1 MGINKDLNVDPYYDD
16 FDEAKQF
23 NRVLFKPARAV
34 QARELTQ
41 LQTILQK
48 QVERFGSNVYKEG
61 TIISGINLTSRDD
74 LNYVKLQDQPG
85 FTDPSLYNEFG
96 TATSGEKSR
105 YILVGS
111 DSGLKAEI
119 VKGLNGFETQ
129 APNLKTFFINYIG
142 FSDNASTS
150 QITAGAKQ
158 FGKGETLRVYNPTGE
173 SSPVL
178 VDGVELVLT
187 TQNPP
192 AQSSDHVGK
201 CFAVSCEEGVVYQK
215 GHFIFV
221 DEQIVIVTRYSDIPG
236 QDPTNLAIVN
246 NVSVGFSVK
255 ENIIDSNQ
263 DSSLLDNASGFNNQ
277 NAPGADRLQLVPTLV
292 TYATDSEP
300 ENFFALI
307 RYVGGNP
314 VRIREFTEYNA
325 IGDEN
330 ARRRY
335 DESGNYVVSGL
346 DSKLVKDANGTPKVE
361 VMPGKAYV
369 YGREVTNRNKI
380 QLPLTPIVSSQTK
393 PNQST
398 GVKYG
403 QYFTFNATNAQ
414 PIHHLASPNSVHTA
428 NDGTETDISR
438 DFDLYNGSTKIGSC
452 NIANITAGRI
462 YVFNIRKLA
471 GQENAVPTAITDSI
485 TGSYVGNKLQLTNSG
500 ELFDQAKSGM
510 LFDIGADS
518 IKSVSNTVITRRV
531 RKSGVSLADDGQ
543 GNNVDAVINSDAGV
557 SQPIANDNVFGIA
570 TPSGEQTPRI
580 YIPTNVSANKD
591 VNGVFTGMTVR
602 FPAGTPTSIAVYHDQ
617 VTIGETHD
625 DLVLVSGF
633 VKTTYTSAVRRATLG
648 NSNVV
653 SIEKILVSSD
663 GTNDPDSLIDV
674 TSKFFLVNN
683 QTDTIYDTSYIELR
697 SGETAPSANNLI
709 VELKCLKLDNIDSS
723 SYLTA
728 NSYPE
733 SAKQYLRNYT
743 TDDGVSHDLLSSYD
757 FRKYKQ
763 SLKEPASDFSLI
775 SSYMVLADAD
785 SLLVREKFPGA
796 DKHTGMLAVNSVI
809 NSTIEHYLSR
819 VDSVVLNE
827 YGDTLLMS
835 GDESDKPAP
844 LELNNLYK
852 IADVLIPGNS
862 TSVRGAN
869 AIRILNTSNKVYTMK
884 DIEDLDK
891 RLTALTKYV
900 KTTSA
905 EDRAN
910 NIVIVNDT
918 GTEDRFKN
926 AILTDNFN
934 NFKGSD
940 ILDPLY
946 RSAIGGEGV
955 LMPAVNRYNI
965 NLKVDRS
972 TASNVSATATSDFFP
987 ELVTLAPNPTVPVV
1001 SQPYATDTRNT
1012 VTNTYRYQGE
1022 ADMYPR
1028 FSSDVDYIS
1037 DPYADSTVD
1046 LSIPH
1051 QAHMEYIQTFIE
1063 PTAANYNKVTAKN
1076 RIADLQTVVFKTKE
1090 TAFVEVDE
1098 SYIGANTDGIY
1109 DGHLDYF
1116 AYGSTYGGGLI
1127 GKLLSDQYTLFIP
1140 YLVSRSIKIFA
1151 TGLRPNTR
1159 HYVYFDRRTD
1169 TLLDIKQAIA
1179 PESHDKVYRNGL
1191 QADRRWNAHDQVD
1204 KDTNTES
1211 NLTPEAPYE
1220 LYTDKYGILRATAII
1235 RSKTT
1240 YADGNNFL
1248 EIADVDRHEDIEEF
1262 SNSYAKVAFRGNNFD
1277 GRELN
1282 YNTRPLEGANSFSKK
1297 VTHNG
1302 NTFTTFVAGMESAEP
1317 DRLLGSSGTD
1327 PIAQTFKIKSASTGN
1342 SRFVYIND
1350 IDVYFKIVSSTFGVT
1365 LQIREV
1371 IGGYPS
1377 KNVLPFASKTLSQF
1391 DPLLVTSSN
1400 GTQATKFKFDNPV
1413 KLRTDTEYAFTV
1425 KPNANAPEY
1434 VLFTSKVGNPSI
1446 SKLNTAVVESSV
1458 SDWGDGRLFVSTND
1472 SSWKPNMDED
1482 LKFVIN
1488 RCDFSTTNGTVDLIP
1503 DDVEFLT
1510 IRDNARATGTSDII
1524 HFENDELVYVTN
1536 PANTVYPMTIGG
1548 GLDNNDAPTILTPGA
1563 GTIALNEGDYVLVQ
1577 ASDSTI
1583 SDKVVA
1589 RIVSGQSDGG
1599 TFTLDAPYPSI
1610 TAEGGVS
1617 VQVSLV
1623 VAGIVSHYSSADPSK
1638 LHLRQSSAKIGNFI
1652 DNNASQNFNQ
1662 IATGTTYTIVTLG
1675 DSAGHTAAWE
1685 DVGAGSNPQE
1695 GDVFVAGTL
1704 PANPQNYNGTVRPN
1718 TQIIRS
1724 VKTGAEAKITSTDTF
1739 KLSYF
1744 EPKVAIDNTINT
1756 ASKLDLFEKND
1767 SENYVLDKPIS
1778 SGEYV
1783 YGFNGMRSIIS
1794 KSEQLRS
1801 GGTFKEDFRIR
1812 ATLSNKGMSSVSPIL
1827 DTELTGM
1834 CAVQVDITNDSNG
1847 TTTSNW
1853 ISREVM
1859 LENGL
1864 PAVGL
1869 SVFID
1874 AFRPAGTMID
1884 VYARFRRNSNPDSKT
1899 DFVDNKLILDNPE
1912 EYSNLSNP
1920 NDYRHYEYT
1929 LNEGATPPEFT
1940 SFQLRFVLRHSTSDE
1955 LDSPDLNS
1963 ITPDISLFPVIDKFD
1978 AVAVT

>member
-85 FTDPSLYNEFG
+85 FTDPSLYNEFA

-236 QDPTNLAIVN
+236 QDPTNSAIVN

-314 VRIREFTEYNA
+314 IRIREFTEYNA
-325 IGDEN
+325 ISDEN

-346 DSKLVKDANGTPKVE
+346 NSKLVKDANGTPNVE

-380 QLPLTPIVSSQTK
+380 QLPLSPTVSSQTK

-398 GVKYG
+398 GVNYG

-414 PIHHLASPNSVHTA
+414 PIHPLESPNSVDSA

-438 DFDLYNGSTKIGSC
+438 DYDLYNGSTKIGSC

-462 YVFNIRKLA
+462 YVFNVRKLA
-471 GQENAVPTAITDSI
+471 GQESAVPTAIADSLP
-485 TGSYVGNKLQLTNSG
+485 GSYVGNKLSLTNSG
-500 ELFDQAKSGM
+500 KLFDQTKSAM
-510 LFDIGADS
+510 LFDIGAES

-543 GNNVDAVINSDAGV
+543 GNNVDAVINADAGV

-580 YIPTNVSANKD
+580 YRPILVSASKD
-591 VNGVFTGMTVR
+591 VSGVFTGMTVR
-602 FPAGTPTSIAVYHDQ
+602 FPAGTPTSIIVYYDQ
-617 VTIGETHD
+617 TTIGETHD

-633 VKTTYTSAVRRATLG
+633 VKTQYDSAFRGATLG

-663 GTNDPDSLIDV
+663 GTNNPDSLTDV

-683 QTDTIYDTSYIELR
+683 QTDTMYDTSYIELR

-723 SYLTA
+723 GYLTA

-743 TDDGVSHDLLSSYD
+743 TDDGVSHDLLTLYD

-763 SLKEPASDFSLI
+763 SVKEPASDFSLI
-775 SSYMVLADAD
+775 SSYMALADAD

-796 DKHTGMLAVNSVI
+796 GSHTGMLAVNSVI

-827 YGDTLLMS
+827 YGDTLLIS

-862 TSVRGAN
+862 TSVRGKN
-869 AIRILNTSNKVYTMK
+869 AIRILNTSNRVYTMK

-891 RLTALTKYV
+891 RLTALTTYV
-900 KTTSA
+900 KSTSA

-910 NIVIVNDT
+910 NIVIANDT
-918 GTEDRFKN
+918 GHRFKN

-934 NFKGSD
+934 DFKGSD

-946 RSAIGGEGV
+946 RSAIGGDGV

-965 NLKVDRS
+965 NLKADRS
-972 TASNVSATATSDFFP
+972 TLSNVSTTATSDAFT
-987 ELVTLAPNPTVPVV
+987 EVITLAPNAQTVPVV

-1012 VTNTYRYQGE
+1012 VTNTYKYDGE

-1028 FSSDVDYIS
+1028 FSSDVDYLNN
-1037 DPYADSTVD
+1037 PYADSTVD
-1046 LSIPH
+1046 LSIPY
-1051 QAHMEYIQTFIE
+1051 QAQMEYIQTFVE
-1063 PTAANYNKVTAKN
+1063 PNAANYNKVAANKL
-1076 RIADLQTVVFKTKE
+1076 ISDLQSRVFKTKE

-1098 SYIGANTDGIY
+1098 RDVGADP
-1109 DGHLDYF
+1109 HESVLAYF
-1116 AYGSTYGGGLI
+1116 PYGSTSDLF
-1127 GKLLSDQYTLFIP
+1127 GKKISTHIFIP
-1140 YLVSRSIKIFA
+1140 FVAPQGIKIFA
-1151 TGLRPNTR
+1151 TGLRPNAR
-1159 HYVYFDRRTD
+1159 HYVYFDKKAEN
-1169 TLLDIKQAIA
+1169 LINIKQGLENTNSA
-1179 PESHDKVYRNGL
+1179 YRNGVK
-1191 QADRRWNAHDQVD
+1191 ADKRWNAHDQVMLD
-1204 KDTNTES
+1204 QNTEVS
-1211 NLTPEAPYE
+1211 LTPGAAYE
-1220 LYTDKYGILRATAII
+1220 LFTDKYGVLRATALIPG
-1235 RSKTT
+1235 KTVI
-1240 YADGNNFL
+1240 ADGFNFL
-1248 EIADVDRHEDIEEF
+1248 EIADVATYDDIKDF
-1262 SNSYAKVAFRGNNFD
+1262 SSSYAKVAFRGNNFD
-1277 GRELN
+1277 GRELS
-1282 YNTRPLEGANSFSKK
+1282 YSTRPLEGANSFSKE
-1297 VTHNG
+1297 VTHDG
-1302 NTFTTFVAGMESAEP
+1302 STFTTFISGMESAEP
-1317 DRLLGSSGTD
+1317 DRTFGSSGSD

-1342 SRFVYIND
+1342 SRFAYIND
-1350 IDVYFKIVSSTFGVT
+1350 IDVYFRTVSSNFGVT

-1371 IGGYPS
+1371 IDGYPS
-1377 KNVLPFASKTLSQF
+1377 KNILPFASKTLSQF
-1391 DPLLVTSSN
+1391 DPLLVSSVN

-1413 KLRTDTEYAFTV
+1413 KLRTDTEYAFTI
-1425 KPNANAPEY
+1425 KPNANAPQY
-1434 VLFTSKVGNPSI
+1434 VLFTSKVGNPSL

-1458 SDWGDGRLFVSTND
+1458 SDWGDGKLFVSTND
-1472 SSWKPNMDED
+1472 SSWKPNVDED

-1548 GLDNNDAPTILTPGA
+1548 GLDDNNAPTILTPGA

-1577 ASDSTI
+1577 ASDSTV

-1599 TFTLDAPYPSI
+1599 TFTLDSPYPPI

-1638 LHLRQSSAKIGNFI
+1638 LHLKQSSAKAGNFI

-1675 DSAGHTAAWE
+1675 DSAGHTAAWQ
-1685 DVGAGSNPQE
+1685 DVGAGSNPQQ

-1724 VKTGAEAKITSTDTF
+1724 VRTGAEAKITSTDTF

-1756 ASKLDLFEKND
+1756 GSKLELFEKND
-1767 SENYVLDKPIS
+1767 SENYVIDKPIS

-1783 YGFNGMRSIIS
+1783 YGFGGMRSIIS

-1812 ATLSNKGMSSVSPIL
+1812 ATLSNKGMSSVSPVL

-1847 TTTSNW
+1847 NTTSNW

-1859 LENGL
+1859 LENAL

-1899 DFVDNKLILDNPE
+1899 NFVDNKLILANPE

-1920 NDYRHYEYT
+1920 NDYRHYEYS
-1929 LNEGATPPEFT
+1929 LNEGATPPEYT

-1963 ITPDISLFPVIDKFD
+1963 ITPDINLFPIIDRFD